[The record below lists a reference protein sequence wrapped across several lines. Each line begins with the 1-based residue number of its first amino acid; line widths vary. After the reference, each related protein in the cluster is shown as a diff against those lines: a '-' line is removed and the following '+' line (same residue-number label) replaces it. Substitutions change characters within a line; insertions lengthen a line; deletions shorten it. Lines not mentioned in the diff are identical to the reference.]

1 MSMAWE
7 RTHRRYA
14 VTQAVLAEVART
26 RRPDLPARLL
36 GEIHTLYGD
45 LETFL
50 ADLRRRW
57 YLTFD
62 ARLDALLEHPPP
74 DMVRAVADLRR
85 DLDREQPA
93 FRVLF
98 EAYPD
103 RAAAYDQHR
112 RDHHRATLRAAT
124 GVDQHTARARTRR
137 VS

>member
-26 RRPDLPARLL
+26 RRPDLLAGLL
-36 GEIHTLYGD
+36 GEIETLYGD
-45 LETFL
+45 LDTFL
-50 ADLRRRW
+50 SDLRRRW

-74 DMVRAVADLRR
+74 DMASAVADLRR

-93 FRVLF
+93 FRILF
-98 EAYPD
+98 EAHPD
-103 RAAAYDQHR
+103 RTAVYDQHH

-124 GVDQHTARARTRR
+124 GVDPHIAHARTRR

>member
-14 VTQAVLAEVART
+14 VTRAVLAEVART
-26 RRPDLPARLL
+26 RRPELPAGLL
-36 GEIHTLYGD
+36 GEIDTLYGD
-45 LETFL
+45 LDTFL
-50 ADLRRRW
+50 SDLRRRW

-74 DMVRAVADLRR
+74 DMARAVADLRH

-98 EAYPD
+98 EAHPE
-103 RAAAYDQHR
+103 RTAAHDNHR
-112 RDHHRATLRAAT
+112 EHHRATLRAAT
-124 GVDQHTARARTRR
+124 GVDQPVADARTRR

>member
-62 ARLDALLEHPPP
+62 ARLDALLEQPPP
-74 DMVRAVADLRR
+74 DMARAVADLRR
-85 DLDREQPA
+85 DLNREQPA

-103 RAAAYDQHR
+103 RAAVDS
-112 RDHHRATLRAAT
+112 HHRATLRAAT